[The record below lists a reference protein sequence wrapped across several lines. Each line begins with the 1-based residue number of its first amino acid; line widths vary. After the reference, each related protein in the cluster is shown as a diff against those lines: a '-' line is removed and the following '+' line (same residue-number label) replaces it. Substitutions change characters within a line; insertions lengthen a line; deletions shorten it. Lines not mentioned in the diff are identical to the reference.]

1 MVAYNQNLGMN
12 PVKSFADHPYSA
24 NFLWYPIASGY
35 ASNIFVGSPVTSAI
49 NSGTITIG
57 ATNATI
63 LGSARAFKDFTIGGS
78 GIVAPSAN
86 QGVIPTTIQQYWAAN
101 TIKPTGVQT
110 YVAVQVDINTLYDM
124 QSNSTDMPTGF
135 PVTSLFDGANFSIQ
149 AGFSAG
155 SGNISTGY
163 STAEIKQLITGT
175 APTTNFQ
182 VISLA
187 PNNGNAWNTINNNV
201 LVKINASICYASL
214 TI

>member
-1 MVAYNQNLGMN
+1 MVAYNQNQGMN

-35 ASNIFVGSPVTSAI
+35 NASIFVGSPVTVAT

-57 ATNATI
+57 ATNDRI
-63 LGSARAFKDFTIGGS
+63 LGSARAFKDFTTGGT

-86 QGVIPTTIQQYWAAN
+86 HGVIPTTIQQYWAAN

-110 YVAVQVDINTLYDM
+110 YVAVQVDINTLYNM
-124 QSNSTDMPTGF
+124 QSNPIDMPTGF

-149 AGFSAG
+149 SGSSAG

-163 STAEIKQLITGT
+163 STAKIRQLTTGT
-175 APTTNFQ
+175 AATTNFQ
-182 VISLA
+182 VINLS
-187 PNNGNAWNTINNNV
+187 PNNGNEWNTINNNV
-201 LVKINASICYASL
+201 LVKINASICYPSL

>member
-1 MVAYNQNLGMN
+1 MVAYNQNQGMN

-35 ASNIFVGSPVTSAI
+35 NTNIFVGSPVTVAT

-57 ATNATI
+57 ATNDRI
-63 LGSARAFKDFTIGGS
+63 LGSARAFKDFTTGGT

-86 QGVIPTTIQQYWAAN
+86 QGVIPTTIQQYWVRN

-110 YVAVQVDINTLYDM
+110 YVAVQVDINTLYNM
-124 QSNSTDMPTGF
+124 QSNPIDMPTGF

-149 AGFSAG
+149 PNFSAG
-155 SGNISTGY
+155 DGNISTGY
-163 STAEIKQLITGT
+163 STAEIRQLITT
-175 APTTNFQ
+175 PAATTNFQ
-182 VISLA
+182 VISLS
-187 PNNGNAWNTINNNV
+187 PNNGNAWSTINNNV
-201 LVKINASICYASL
+201 LVKINASICYPSL